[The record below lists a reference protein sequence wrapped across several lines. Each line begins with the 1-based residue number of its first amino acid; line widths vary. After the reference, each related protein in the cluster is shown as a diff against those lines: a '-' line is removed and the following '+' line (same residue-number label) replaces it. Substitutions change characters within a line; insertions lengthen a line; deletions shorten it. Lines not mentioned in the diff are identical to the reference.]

1 VKLSTKI
8 VRINLLMP
16 IVFALL
22 LLCGCPKSAK
32 EAKLPSEREKPE
44 PSASVTGDKA
54 QKGEQALA
62 DDKSIQD
69 KEPSGDMPAAADS
82 VKLETADE
90 AADEPVEKPRDLGPP
105 LADNADNLKKLHPVY
120 PVWLDAAG
128 KQVVM
133 VGEICQTNAPLE
145 MFICPRGIKDHES
158 IISVNTEAYIVHAA
172 LVAVGAKPGKPVQY
186 MPEYVPATGSEID
199 ITVRWKDEKGKI
211 QTARAQD
218 WIREMKTGKELS
230 HNWVFG
236 GSFFWKDEAT
246 GKEYYQ
252 AEGGDF
258 ICVSNFPDAMLD
270 LPIKSSESNADLLF
284 QAFTERIPP
293 RGTPVTVFL
302 KPKIQ

>member
-1 VKLSTKI
+1 VSLSAKI

-22 LLCGCPKSAK
+22 LLCGCPKSSK
-32 EAKLPSEREKPE
+32 EAKLPSKREKPE
-44 PSASVTGDKA
+44 PSVLVAGDKA
-54 QKGEQALA
+54 QTDEQAPA
-62 DDKSIQD
+62 DAKPSQANEPTGEKS
-69 KEPSGDMPAAADS
+69 ATADS
-82 VKLETADE
+82 AKSETADE
-90 AADEPVEKPRDLGPP
+90 SAEEPVEKPRDLGPP
-105 LADNADNLKKLHPVY
+105 LVDNADSLKKLHPVY
-120 PVWLDAAG
+120 PVWLDAVG

-145 MFICPRGIKDHES
+145 MFICPRGTKEHES
-158 IISVNTEAYIVHAA
+158 ILSVNTEAYIVHAA
-172 LVAVGAKPGKPVQY
+172 LVAEGAKPGKPVQY
-186 MPEYVPATGSEID
+186 TPEYVPATGSEID
-199 ITVRWKDEKGKI
+199 ITVRWKDAKGKI

-236 GSFFWKDEAT
+236 GSGFWKDEAT

-258 ICVSNFPDAMLD
+258 ICVANFPSAMLD

-284 QAFTERIPP
+284 QAFSERIPP
-293 RGTPVTVFL
+293 RGTPVTVIL
-302 KPKIQ
+302 KPKQ